1 MLKEAALSPAERILG
16 DNKMK
21 SILVALACLVM
32 VGCGGHSLSGTY
44 LPKGGGIGNGLVM
57 DKLEFLNGT
66 EVNISMMA
74 QTIRGT
80 YKIDGKQVLLIVNNQ
95 QEVFNLDD
103 DGCLDGGNLFGKF
116 CKS

>member
-1 MLKEAALSPAERILG
+1 MGSRGFEMKV
-16 DNKMK
+16 K
-21 SILVALACLVM
+21 SITIAILACLLAA
-32 VGCGGHSLSGTY
+32 GCGHHLSGTY

-57 DKLEFLNGT
+57 SKLEFISGT

-74 QTIRGT
+74 QTVRAN
-80 YKIDGKQVLLIVNNQ
+80 YKVDGKQVLLVVNGQ
-95 QEVFNLDD
+95 QEVFNIDD